1 MRCGSRSSARR
12 ALVLTSLGLLV
23 GCGDSP
29 HGPVVRVTVPAGAS
43 FRVAADSLAS
53 KGFIDWPGLFGVYAK
68 VLGSDRNIQPGTY
81 ALQRGMSYNQLLSA
95 LEHGEGLERRVTIPE
110 GYAIRDIVPL
120 LAKTLGVPEDSVRA
134 AVRDSA
140 LRSELHV
147 PAETL
152 EGYLFPDT
160 YLFAYGTPAR
170 GAVHAMVDRF
180 LEVWQPVWNAR
191 LVQLGMSRND
201 VMTIASIV
209 EKEAMLPEERPVIAA
224 VYHNRLKRHM
234 PLQADPT
241 IQYALGEHHERI
253 LYKDLEIDSPYNTYR
268 HPGLPPGPIASP
280 GRASIEAALYPAH
293 VPYLFFVAHPDGHHE
308 FRTTFEGHK
317 EARREVRREWR
328 ARD

>member
-1 MRCGSRSSARR
+1 MRCGSRNSAR
-12 ALVLTSLGLLV
+12 AALGAISLVLLI
-23 GCGDSP
+23 GCGGKP
-29 HGPVVRVTVPAGAS
+29 HGPVVRVTVPPGAS
-43 FRVAADSLAS
+43 FSVAADSLAA
-53 KGFIDWPGLFGVYAK
+53 KGFIEWPGLFRMYAK
-68 VLGSDRNIQPGTY
+68 LLRSDRNIQAGTY

-170 GAVHAMVDRF
+170 SAVRAMVDRF
-180 LEVWQPVWNAR
+180 LEVWQPAWNAR

-201 VMTIASIV
+201 IMTIASIV

-253 LYKDLEIDSPYNTYR
+253 LYKDLEIDSPYITYR

-328 ARD
+328 AR